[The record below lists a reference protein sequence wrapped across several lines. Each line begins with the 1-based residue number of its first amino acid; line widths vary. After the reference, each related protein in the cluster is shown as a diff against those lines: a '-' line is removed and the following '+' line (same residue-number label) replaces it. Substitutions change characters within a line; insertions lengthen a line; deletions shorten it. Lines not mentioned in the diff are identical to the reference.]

1 MEQLTVNLKSGVSY
15 PIHIGSLPNIN
26 LDGKVAIITN
36 PKVSGLHLA
45 SLLAKLK
52 AKEIFIVTVSDGEE
66 YKNFSTF
73 ETILNNLFNHKLDR
87 KSTIIAFGGG
97 VIGDMTGFV
106 AGVYQ
111 RGIEFIGIPTT
122 LLSQVDASVGGKTGI
137 NNSYGKNLVGLFHQ
151 PKAVYIDID
160 FLDTLQA
167 REYSA
172 GVAEI
177 IKIAVAFDLEFFN
190 WLCEHP
196 LNKENVAYAIKKAV
210 NLKIKVVQNDERE
223 KGERAKLNYGHTF
236 CHIIEAQTKY
246 KKYLHGEAV
255 AIGMI
260 MANVLAKELKLI
272 NDEEFNKIFN
282 LIKIN
287 NLPFK
292 YEIESIDE
300 FYNAFFLDKK
310 SSNGKIAF
318 ILPQSIGHSIIKD
331 DISEEQ
337 VKGSLKTYNEIF

>member
-1 MEQLTVNLKSGVSY
+1 MEKLEVNLDNGISY
-15 PIHIGSLPNIN
+15 PIHIGSIPNIK

-45 SLLAKLK
+45 TLLSKLT
-52 AKEIFIVTVSDGEE
+52 AKEVFIISMSDGEE

-73 ETILNNLFNHKLDR
+73 ENILNNLFNHKLDR

-97 VIGDMTGFV
+97 VIGDMSGFV

-151 PKAVYIDID
+151 PKAVYIDPD
-160 FLDTLQA
+160 FLDTLA
-167 REYSA
+167 SREYSA
-172 GVAEI
+172 GIAEI
-177 IKIAVAFDLEFFN
+177 IKMAIAFDLEFFD
-190 WLCEHP
+190 WLTHNP
-196 LNKENVAYAIKKAV
+196 LNKDNVVYAIKKAV
-210 NLKIKVVQNDERE
+210 NLKIKVVQNDEKE

-236 CHIIEAQTKY
+236 CHVIEAKTKY

-255 AIGMI
+255 AIGMV
-260 MANVLAKELKLI
+260 MANVLAKDI
-272 NDEEFNKIFN
+272 GFITNDEFNKILH

-287 NLPFK
+287 NLPTR
-292 YEIESIDE
+292 YEIDSIDD
-300 FYNAFFLDKK
+300 FYDAFFLDKK
-310 SSNGKIAF
+310 SSSGNITF
-318 ILPQSIGHSIIKD
+318 ILPNKIGDSVIKS
-331 DISEEQ
+331 DINEEQ
-337 VKGSLKTYNEIF
+337 IKNSLKRYLALK